1 MTYNIDLFTSN
12 IIKGWVVNPKDEK
25 IIFKIKNKIIGRTS
39 ANEFRQDLKN
49 LSISDGFSGFTYYPN
64 LKYRYKEIKIFLE
77 KTLKELKPENS
88 LRSKYLLKNS
98 NPESLSLEIG
108 PLDKPILDTKK
119 KINIFCDHL
128 MEKDIKKKYKK
139 KKISTYLDYKAI
151 IPIDNLLDEIL
162 LQRRKKF
169 KFVVASHMF
178 EHHPNPLDLLQ
189 KLSKIMEKDSILS
202 LALPNKN
209 YTFDKSRP
217 SSSIGDWIEWFHK
230 KQDKPPYSCI
240 FDSKL
245 INYKKKLEKNYL
257 EKAYSDTKKIIKKNQ
272 YFDCHVS
279 VFTPDEFVK
288 IISSLNNMKLIDF
301 KISKIDNKDYMELGN
316 EFIVQL
322 NK

>member
-119 KINIFCDHL
+119 KN
-128 MEKDIKKKYKK
+128 
-139 KKISTYLDYKAI
+139 
-151 IPIDNLLDEIL
+151 
-162 LQRRKKF
+162 
-169 KFVVASHMF
+169 
-178 EHHPNPLDLLQ
+178 
-189 KLSKIMEKDSILS
+189 
-202 LALPNKN
+202 
-209 YTFDKSRP
+209 
-217 SSSIGDWIEWFHK
+217 
-230 KQDKPPYSCI
+230 
-240 FDSKL
+240 
-245 INYKKKLEKNYL
+245 
-257 EKAYSDTKKIIKKNQ
+257 
-272 YFDCHVS
+272 
-279 VFTPDEFVK
+279 
-288 IISSLNNMKLIDF
+288 
-301 KISKIDNKDYMELGN
+301 
-316 EFIVQL
+316 
-322 NK
+322 